1 VAKGIESPLQL
12 GETINDQEVKLAYG
26 CAAPSRFVGIDQH
39 SRWKDLDE
47 CDADASFID

>member
-1 VAKGIESPLQL
+1 VAKGIESPLQV

-39 SRWKDLDE
+39 GRWKNWMSAALYRSIQ
-47 CDADASFID
+47 A